1 MIKTAQIFKKSL
13 EESNNAFAY
22 QAAFTKLLSDLNNP
36 DIEYDGVDLDLYL
49 KTVGELYSTT
59 PIPTIEETKETK
71 SGVITTTTKPIFKR
85 PNCGSNMVKSL
96 TDRLQQIKQLQDN
109 KLIQQTMVNKLSN
122 QPEANRAKV
131 GTALKAILFNSKLNN
146 TYSNITK
153 ILNWINQVKN
163 FNTNTNN
170 KALLYMSNQVD
181 GESKGGNGK
190 SFVINALREALND
203 MEIPNCSRT
212 LPTWHDSEITSDFA
226 DNVVSFASEQSFCLP
241 HSPTY
246 DIMDKSNY
254 QTRIKYQPS
263 TVLKSICNI
272 IGTTNDSLVKADQTL
287 KRRLAI
293 IYCNENQV
301 IEELSEEQLKQL
313 PTEYQQISAWKYLLT
328 HDLTNAYP
336 KNKDSE
342 ASISNEERDILWELV
357 NWQEEWKD
365 MYSSSKE
372 LAVRTFK
379 DVCDRSN
386 KKISFS
392 SAIPVAKKYGAV
404 IVKKGSHSRETE
416 GSAMIDL
423 SNMNIPLEIF
433 DDSKSFTLPEVFNLI
448 DIEYGEDNDPTTDK
462 PSNDETNTDTNTTSS
477 TNEERTGSAET
488 VSKETSFKEAVG
500 NTENLSSLT
509 LELLDMI
516 EEPNVE
522 IPDAPEEPKKYD
534 TIDESNHSYERAE
547 IIFPTDKPEDQFEV
561 LNPITTYKRD
571 DCVNSRRNFIFEMDN
586 TPLEEQKKYLKD
598 LIAKKVVNRFVFS
611 GNKSIHMRITVNRDV
626 NDTQEYKYIWKKLN
640 AEYFD
645 GKADKACA
653 NPARLTRKL
662 NGIRVDYDE
671 NNQKKIGR
679 KQIGQNIGN
688 FTIEILPIKEEYKG
702 WKRNKDIVNELI
714 HLMDNRK
721 PRKYDTLE
729 ETVEHWKDSDVKTAV
744 LDCIAGNGTYYQGIQ
759 ALSAAKF
766 AGFTYE
772 EVCKE
777 IKFGSWNFR
786 EDFYNSIEC

>member
-1 MIKTAQIFKKSL
+1 MLQIAKTFKSNL
-13 EESNNAFAY
+13 ENAKNAFEY
-22 QAAFTKLLSDLNNP
+22 QAAFTKLLSELNETE
-36 DIEYDGVDLDLYL
+36 IEYDGVDLDVYL
-49 KTVGELYSTT
+49 DTISDLYSTT
-59 PIPTIEETKETK
+59 PIPTVEETKESK
-71 SGVITTTTKPIFKR
+71 SGTKTITTKPIFKR
-85 PNCGSNMVKSL
+85 PQAGARMIGEF
-96 TDRLQQIKQLQDN
+96 TDRLHQIKQLQNN
-109 KLIQQTMVNKLSN
+109 KLVHQAMVNKLSN

-163 FNTNTNN
+163 FNVNTNN
-170 KALLYMSNQVD
+170 KVLLYMSNQVD

-190 SFVINALREALND
+190 SCVINSLREALNE

-212 LPTWHDSEITSDFA
+212 LPTWYDSEITSEFA
-226 DNVVSFASEQSFCLP
+226 NNVVSFASEQSFCLP
-241 HSPTY
+241 HSTY

-263 TVLKSICNI
+263 TVMKSICNI
-272 IGTTNDSLVKADQTL
+272 VGTTNESLVRADQTL
-287 KRRLAI
+287 RRRLSI

-301 IEELSEEQLKQL
+301 IEEFSEEQFKQL
-313 PTEYQQISAWKYLLT
+313 PTEFQQIKAWKYLLT

-336 KNKDSE
+336 TSKDSE
-342 ASISNEERDILWELV
+342 TSISNEEREILWSLV
-357 NWQEEWKD
+357 DWQEEWKD
-365 MYSSSKE
+365 VYDSSKE

-379 DVCDRSN
+379 DVCDRTN
-386 KKISFS
+386 KKISFA

-404 IVKKGSHSRETE
+404 IVKKGTHSRETE

-433 DDSKSFTLPEVFNLI
+433 DDSKSFTLPDVFKLI
-448 DIEYGEDNDPTTDK
+448 EAEYGEDYDPTTDK
-462 PSNDETNTDTNTTSS
+462 PSNDETDTDANSTTS
-477 TNEERTGSAET
+477 TNEEGTGSAET
-488 VSKETSFKEAVG
+488 NSKEISLKEAAG
-500 NTENLSSLT
+500 NDISPLALD
-509 LELLDMI
+509 LLDLI
-516 EEPNVE
+516 EEPEIE
-522 IPDAPEEPKKYD
+522 IPDTPQEPTKYD
-534 TIDESNHSYERAE
+534 TIEESNHSYERAE
-547 IIFPTDKPEDQFEV
+547 IVFASDQPEDQFEV
-561 LNPITTYKRD
+561 LNPVNTYKRD
-571 DCVNSRRNFIFEMDN
+571 DCVLSRRNFIFEMDD

-598 LIAKKVVNRFVFS
+598 LIDKKIVNRWVFS

-645 GKADKACA
+645 GKADRACA
-653 NPARLTRKL
+653 NPARLTRRL
-662 NGIRVDYDE
+662 NGIRVNFDE
-671 NNQKKIGR
+671 HNQKKIGK

-702 WKRNKDIVNELI
+702 WKRNKEIINELI
-714 HLMDNRK
+714 HLMDNRR

-744 LDCIAGNGTYYQGIQ
+744 LDCIAGNGDYYQGIQ

-766 AGFTYE
+766 AGFTYD

-777 IKFGSWNFR
+777 INFGSWNFR
-786 EDFYNSIEC
+786 EDFFNQLEC

>member
-1 MIKTAQIFKKSL
+1 MLNTAKNFKSKL
-13 EESNNAFAY
+13 ENAKNAFEY
-22 QAAFTKLLSDLNNP
+22 QAAFTKLLSELKEPN
-36 DIEYDGVDLDLYL
+36 IEYDGVDLDLYL
-49 KTVGELYSTT
+49 ETVSDLYSTT
-59 PIPTIEETKETK
+59 PIPTIEETKESK
-71 SGVITTTTKPIFKR
+71 SGTKTITTKPIFKR
-85 PNCGSNMVKSL
+85 PQAGARMISEF
-96 TDRLQQIKQLQDN
+96 TDRLHQIKQLQEN
-109 KLIQQTMVNKLSN
+109 KKIQQSMVNKLSN
-122 QPEANRAKV
+122 QSEANRAKV
-131 GTALKAILFNSKLNN
+131 GSALKAILFNSKVNN

-163 FNTNTNN
+163 FNVSTNN
-170 KALLYMSNQVD
+170 KALLYMSNQAD
-181 GESKGGNGK
+181 GENKGGNGK

-226 DNVVSFASEQSFCLP
+226 NNVVSFASEQSFCLP

-263 TVLKSICNI
+263 AVMKSICNI
-272 IGTTNDSLVKADQTL
+272 VGTTNETLVKADQTL
-287 KRRLAI
+287 RRRLSI

-301 IEELSEEQLKQL
+301 IEELPEEQFKQL
-313 PTEYQQISAWKYLLT
+313 PTEFQQISAWKYLLT

-336 KNKDSE
+336 KSKDSE
-342 ASISNEERDILWELV
+342 TSISNEERDILWTLV
-357 NWQEEWKD
+357 DWQEEWKD
-365 MYSSSKE
+365 VYDSSKE

-379 DVCDRSN
+379 DVCDRTN
-386 KKISFS
+386 KKISFA

-423 SNMNIPLEIF
+423 SNMNIPAEIF
-433 DDSKSFTLPEVFNLI
+433 EESKSFTLPDVFRLI
-448 DIEYGEDNDPTTDK
+448 DAEYGEDDDPTTDK
-462 PSNDETNTDTNTTSS
+462 PSNDETDTDTNSATS
-477 TNEERTGSAET
+477 TNEERAGSAET
-488 VSKETSFKEAVG
+488 NSKEISFKEVVG
-500 NTENLSSLT
+500 NDISPLALD
-509 LELLDMI
+509 LLDLI
-516 EEPNVE
+516 EEPEVE
-522 IPDAPEEPKKYD
+522 IPDAPEEPTKYD
-534 TIDESNHSYERAE
+534 TIEESNHSYERAE
-547 IIFPTDKPEDQFEV
+547 IIFASDQPEDQFEV
-561 LNPITTYKRD
+561 LNPVTTYKRD
-571 DCVNSRRNFIFEMDN
+571 DCVNSRRNFIFEMDD

-598 LIAKKVVNRFVFS
+598 LIDKKIVNRWVFS

-645 GKADKACA
+645 GKADRACA
-653 NPARLTRKL
+653 NPARLTRRL
-662 NGIRVDYDE
+662 NGIRVDYNE
-671 NNQKKIGR
+671 HNQKKVGK

-702 WKRNKDIVNELI
+702 WKRNKEIVNELI

-766 AGFTYE
+766 AGFTYD

-786 EDFYNSIEC
+786 EDFYNQLEC

>member
-1 MIKTAQIFKKSL
+1 MEKEEQYIHYANKGEHMLTIVKNFKESL
-13 EESNNAFAY
+13 ENAKNALEY
-22 QAAFTKLLSDLNNP
+22 KAAFIKLLSDLKNP
-36 DIEYDGVDLDLYL
+36 HIEYDGVDLDLYL

-71 SGVITTTTKPIFKR
+71 SGAITTTIKPIFKR
-85 PNCGSNMVKSL
+85 PVCSINKIQSL
-96 TDRLQQIKQLQDN
+96 TDRLHQIKQLQDN
-109 KLIQQTMVNKLSN
+109 KLIQQAMVNKLSN

-190 SFVINALREALND
+190 SFVINALREALNE
-203 MEIPNCSRT
+203 MEIPNRT
-212 LPTWHDSEITSDFA
+212 FFTWH
-226 DNVVSFASEQSFCLP
+226 
-241 HSPTY
+241 

-272 IGTTNDSLVKADQTL
+272 IGTTNESLVKADQTL
-287 KRRLAI
+287 KRRLSI

-433 DDSKSFTLPEVFNLI
+433 DDSKTFTLPDVFNLI

-462 PSNDETNTDTNTTSS
+462 PSNDELK
-477 TNEERTGSAET
+477 
-488 VSKETSFKEAVG
+488 KE
-500 NTENLSSLT
+500 
-509 LELLDMI
+509 
-516 EEPNVE
+516 
-522 IPDAPEEPKKYD
+522 
-534 TIDESNHSYERAE
+534 
-547 IIFPTDKPEDQFEV
+547 
-561 LNPITTYKRD
+561 
-571 DCVNSRRNFIFEMDN
+571 C
-586 TPLEEQKKYLKD
+586 
-598 LIAKKVVNRFVFS
+598 
-611 GNKSIHMRITVNRDV
+611 
-626 NDTQEYKYIWKKLN
+626 
-640 AEYFD
+640 
-645 GKADKACA
+645 
-653 NPARLTRKL
+653 
-662 NGIRVDYDE
+662 
-671 NNQKKIGR
+671 
-679 KQIGQNIGN
+679 
-688 FTIEILPIKEEYKG
+688 
-702 WKRNKDIVNELI
+702 
-714 HLMDNRK
+714 
-721 PRKYDTLE
+721 
-729 ETVEHWKDSDVKTAV
+729 
-744 LDCIAGNGTYYQGIQ
+744 
-759 ALSAAKF
+759 
-766 AGFTYE
+766 
-772 EVCKE
+772 
-777 IKFGSWNFR
+777 
-786 EDFYNSIEC
+786 

>member
-1 MIKTAQIFKKSL
+1 MLNKIKIFKEAL
-13 EESNNAFAY
+13 EKSNNAFAY

-36 DIEYDGVDLDLYL
+36 HIEYDGVDLDLYL

-71 SGVITTTTKPIFKR
+71 SGTITTTIKPIFKR

-109 KLIQQTMVNKLSN
+109 KLIQQAMVNKLSN
-122 QPEANRAKV
+122 QPEATRAKV

-212 LPTWHDSEITSDFA
+212 LPTWHDSEITSEFA

-272 IGTTNDSLVKADQTL
+272 IGTTNESLVKADQTL
-287 KRRLAI
+287 KRRLSI

-342 ASISNEERDILWELV
+342 ANISNEERDILWELV

-433 DDSKSFTLPEVFNLI
+433 DDSKTFTLPDVFKLI
-448 DIEYGEDNDPTTDK
+448 DVEYGEDNDPTTDK
-462 PSNDETNTDTNTTSS
+462 PSNDETNTNTNTTSS
-477 TNEERTGSAET
+477 TNETGTGNTET
-488 VSKETSFKEAVG
+488 VSKETNFKEAVG

-516 EEPNVE
+516 EEPNIE
-522 IPDAPEEPKKYD
+522 IPAVPEEPKKYD

-561 LNPITTYKRD
+561 LNPVNTYKKD
-571 DCVNSRRNFIFEMDN
+571 DCVNSRRNFIFEMDD

-598 LIAKKVVNRFVFS
+598 L
-611 GNKSIHMRITVNRDV
+611 
-626 NDTQEYKYIWKKLN
+626 
-640 AEYFD
+640 
-645 GKADKACA
+645 
-653 NPARLTRKL
+653 
-662 NGIRVDYDE
+662 NG
-671 NNQKKIGR
+671 
-679 KQIGQNIGN
+679 
-688 FTIEILPIKEEYKG
+688 
-702 WKRNKDIVNELI
+702 
-714 HLMDNRK
+714 
-721 PRKYDTLE
+721 
-729 ETVEHWKDSDVKTAV
+729 
-744 LDCIAGNGTYYQGIQ
+744 
-759 ALSAAKF
+759 
-766 AGFTYE
+766 
-772 EVCKE
+772 
-777 IKFGSWNFR
+777 
-786 EDFYNSIEC
+786 

>member
-131 GTALKAILFNSKLNN
+131 GIALKAILFNSKLNN

>member
-1 MIKTAQIFKKSL
+1 MLNIAKNFKSKL
-13 EESNNAFAY
+13 ENAKNAFEY
-22 QAAFTKLLSDLNNP
+22 QAAFTKLLSELKEPN
-36 DIEYDGVDLDLYL
+36 IEYDGVDLDVYL
-49 KTVGELYSTT
+49 ETISNLYSNT
-59 PIPTIEETKETK
+59 PIPTTEETKESK
-71 SGVITTTTKPIFKR
+71 SGTKTITTKLIFKR
-85 PNCGSNMVKSL
+85 PQASVRMIGEF
-96 TDRLQQIKQLQDN
+96 TDILHQIKQLQEN
-109 KLIQQTMVNKLSN
+109 KKVQQTMINKLSN
-122 QPEANRAKV
+122 QPEANRAKI
-131 GTALKAILFNSKLNN
+131 GTAFKAILFNSKLNN

-153 ILNWINQVKN
+153 ILNWVNQVKN
-163 FNTNTNN
+163 FNVSTNN

-226 DNVVSFASEQSFCLP
+226 NNVVSFASEQSFCLP

-263 TVLKSICNI
+263 TVMKSICNI
-272 IGTTNDSLVKADQTL
+272 VGTTNESLVKADQTL
-287 KRRLAI
+287 RRRLSI

-301 IEELSEEQLKQL
+301 IEELDEEQFKQL
-313 PTEYQQISAWKYLLT
+313 PTEFQQISAWKYLLT

-336 KNKDSE
+336 KSKDSE
-342 ASISNEERDILWELV
+342 TSISNEERDILWTLV
-357 NWQEEWKD
+357 DWQEEWKD
-365 MYSSSKE
+365 VYDSSKE

-379 DVCDRSN
+379 DVCDRTN
-386 KKISFS
+386 KKISFA

-423 SNMNIPLEIF
+423 SNMNIPAEIF
-433 DDSKSFTLPEVFNLI
+433 DDSKSFTLPDVFKLI
-448 DIEYGEDNDPTTDK
+448 DAEYGEDDDPTTDK
-462 PSNDETNTDTNTTSS
+462 PSNDETNTDANSTAS
-477 TNEERTGSAET
+477 TNEEGTGSAET
-488 VSKETSFKEAVG
+488 NSKEISLKEAAG
-500 NTENLSSLT
+500 NDISPLALD
-509 LELLDMI
+509 LLDLI
-516 EEPNVE
+516 EEPEIE
-522 IPDAPEEPKKYD
+522 IPDAPQEPTKYD
-534 TIDESNHSYERAE
+534 TIEESNHSYERAE
-547 IIFPTDKPEDQFEV
+547 IVFASDQPEDQFEV
-561 LNPITTYKRD
+561 LNPVNIYKRD
-571 DCVNSRRNFIFEMDN
+571 DCVISRRNFIFEMDD

-598 LIAKKVVNRFVFS
+598 LIEKKIVNRWVFS

-645 GKADKACA
+645 GKADRACA
-653 NPARLTRKL
+653 NPARLTRRL
-662 NGIRVDYDE
+662 NGIRVNFDE
-671 NNQKKIGR
+671 HNQKKIGK

-702 WKRNKDIVNELI
+702 WKRNKEIVNELI

-721 PRKYDTLE
+721 PRKYATLE

-744 LDCIAGNGTYYQGIQ
+744 LDCIAGNGDYYQGIQ

-766 AGFTYE
+766 AGFTYD

-777 IKFGSWNFR
+777 IDFGSWNFR
-786 EDFYNSIEC
+786 EDFYNQLEC

>member
-1 MIKTAQIFKKSL
+1 MVKTAQTFKKSL

-36 DIEYDGVDLDLYL
+36 DIDYDGVDLDLYL

-181 GESKGGNGK
+181 GESKGGNGI
-190 SFVINALREALND
+190 SFVINALREALNE

-241 HSPTY
+241 HSTY

-272 IGTTNDSLVKADQTL
+272 IGTTNESLVKADQTL

-477 TNEERTGSAET
+477 TNEEGTGSAET

-500 NTENLSSLT
+500 NKENLSSLT

-571 DCVNSRRNFIFEMDN
+571 DCVNSRRNFIFEMDD
-586 TPLEEQKKYLKD
+586 TSLEEQKKYLKD

>member
-1 MIKTAQIFKKSL
+1 MISLLKSFKEAL
-13 EESNNAFAY
+13 EKSNNAFAY

-36 DIEYDGVDLDLYL
+36 HIEYDGVDLDLYL

-59 PIPTIEETKETK
+59 PIPTVEETKETK
-71 SGVITTTTKPIFKR
+71 SGTITTTIKPIFKR

-96 TDRLQQIKQLQDN
+96 TDRLQQIKQLQDS
-109 KLIQQTMVNKLSN
+109 KLIQQAMVNKLSN

-226 DNVVSFASEQSFCLP
+226 NNVVSFASEQSFCLP

-287 KRRLAI
+287 KRRLSI

-313 PTEYQQISAWKYLLT
+313 PTEFQQINAWKYLLT

-433 DDSKSFTLPEVFNLI
+433 DDSKTFTLPEVFNLI

-462 PSNDETNTDTNTTSS
+462 PSNDETNTDTNTTN
-477 TNEERTGSAET
+477 TTDGTG
-488 VSKETSFKEAVG
+488 
-500 NTENLSSLT
+500 TENLSSLT

-516 EEPNVE
+516 EEPNIE
-522 IPDAPEEPKKYD
+522 IPSVPEEPKKYD

-547 IIFPTDKPEDQFEV
+547 IIFSTDKPEDQFEV
-561 LNPITTYKRD
+561 LNPVDTYKRD
-571 DCVNSRRNFIFEMDN
+571 DCVISRRNFIFEMDD

-598 LIAKKVVNRFVFS
+598 LIAKKIVNRFVFS

-786 EDFYNSIEC
+786 EEFYNSIEC

>member
-1 MIKTAQIFKKSL
+1 MICIAKKFKESL
-13 EESNNAFAY
+13 ENAHNAFAY

-71 SGVITTTTKPIFKR
+71 SGTITTTIKPIFKR

-109 KLIQQTMVNKLSN
+109 KLIQKTMVDKLSN

-203 MEIPNCSRT
+203 MEITNCSRT

-226 DNVVSFASEQSFCLP
+226 NNVVSFASEQSFCLP

-263 TVLKSICNI
+263 IVMKSICNI
-272 IGTTNDSLVKADQTL
+272 IGTTNETLVKADQTL

-313 PTEYQQISAWKYLLT
+313 PTEQQQISAWKYLLT

-433 DDSKSFTLPEVFNLI
+433 DDSKSFTLPDVFNLI

-462 PSNDETNTDTNTTSS
+462 SSNDETDTNTNTTDS
-477 TNEERTGSAET
+477 TNGTGTENTET
-488 VSKETSFKEAVG
+488 VSKETSIKEAVG
-500 NTENLSSLT
+500 NTENISSLT

-522 IPDAPEEPKKYD
+522 KPAVPEEPKKYD
-534 TIDESNHSYERAE
+534 TIDESNHSYEEAK
-547 IIFPTDKPEDQFEV
+547 ILFPTDKPEDQFEV
-561 LNPITTYKRD
+561 LNPVDTYKRD
-571 DCVNSRRNFIFEMDN
+571 DCVISRRNFIFEMDD

>member
-1 MIKTAQIFKKSL
+1 MLKIAKTFKESL
-13 EESNNAFAY
+13 EKSNNAFAY

-36 DIEYDGVDLDLYL
+36 HIEYDGVDLDLYL

-71 SGVITTTTKPIFKR
+71 SGTITTTIKPIFKR

-109 KLIQQTMVNKLSN
+109 KLIQQAMVNKLSN

-131 GTALKAILFNSKLNN
+131 GSALKAILFNSKLNN

-212 LPTWHDSEITSDFA
+212 LPTWHDSEITSEFA

-272 IGTTNDSLVKADQTL
+272 IGTTNESLVKADQTL
-287 KRRLAI
+287 KRRLSI

-392 SAIPVAKKYGAV
+392 SAIKKKKKYGAV

-433 DDSKSFTLPEVFNLI
+433 DDSKTFTLPDVFKLI
-448 DIEYGEDNDPTTDK
+448 DAEYGEDNDPITDK
-462 PSNDETNTDTNTTSS
+462 PSNDETNTNTNTTSS
-477 TNEERTGSAET
+477 TNETGTGNTET

-516 EEPNVE
+516 EEPNIE
-522 IPDAPEEPKKYD
+522 IPDVPEEPKKYD

-561 LNPITTYKRD
+561 LNPVNTYKKD
-571 DCVNSRRNFIFEMDN
+571 DCVISRRNFIFEMDD

-598 LIAKKVVNRFVFS
+598 LIAKKIVNRFVFS

-688 FTIEILPIKEEYKG
+688 FTIEILPIKEEYKN

-786 EDFYNSIEC
+786 EEFYNSIEC

>member
-1 MIKTAQIFKKSL
+1 MICIAKKFKESL
-13 EESNNAFAY
+13 ENAKNAFEY
-22 QAAFTKLLSDLNNP
+22 QAAFTKLLAELNEPN
-36 DIEYDGVDLDLYL
+36 IEYDGVDLDLYL

-59 PIPTIEETKETK
+59 PIPTIEETKENK
-71 SGVITTTTKPIFKR
+71 SGAIITTTKTIFKR
-85 PNCGSNMVKSL
+85 PVCAMNKIQSL
-96 TDRLQQIKQLQDN
+96 TDRLQKIKQLQDN

-146 TYSNITK
+146 TYGNITK

-170 KALLYMSNQVD
+170 KMLFYMSNQVD
-181 GESKGGNGK
+181 GEKKGGNGK
-190 SFVINALREALND
+190 SFVINALQEALNE
-203 MEIPNCSRT
+203 MEISNCSMR

-226 DNVVSFASEQSFCLP
+226 NNVVSFASEQSFCLP
-241 HSPTY
+241 HSTY
-246 DIMDKSNY
+246 DIIDKSNY
-254 QTRIKYQPS
+254 QTRIKYQP
-263 TVLKSICNI
+263 TTAMKSICNI
-272 IGTTNDSLVKADQTL
+272 IGTTNESLVKADQTL

-448 DIEYGEDNDPTTDK
+448 DIEYGEDNDPTTNK
-462 PSNDETNTDTNTTSS
+462 PSNDETDTDTNTTNS
-477 TNEERTGSAET
+477 TNEEGTGSAET

-561 LNPITTYKRD
+561 LGRFTKTNVVRAFVDIGYGYAGEEI
-571 DCVNSRRNFIFEMDN
+571 SRRYRIRKKRCFNFF
-586 TPLEEQKKYLKD
+586 
-598 LIAKKVVNRFVFS
+598 
-611 GNKSIHMRITVNRDV
+611 
-626 NDTQEYKYIWKKLN
+626 
-640 AEYFD
+640 
-645 GKADKACA
+645 
-653 NPARLTRKL
+653 
-662 NGIRVDYDE
+662 
-671 NNQKKIGR
+671 
-679 KQIGQNIGN
+679 
-688 FTIEILPIKEEYKG
+688 
-702 WKRNKDIVNELI
+702 
-714 HLMDNRK
+714 
-721 PRKYDTLE
+721 
-729 ETVEHWKDSDVKTAV
+729 
-744 LDCIAGNGTYYQGIQ
+744 
-759 ALSAAKF
+759 
-766 AGFTYE
+766 
-772 EVCKE
+772 
-777 IKFGSWNFR
+777 
-786 EDFYNSIEC
+786 